1 MKGFSAHA
9 GVSSP
14 LNSNGVPNPPNPD
27 KEGRIRRAP
36 GTKKKTLKDYSPLN
50 AEVDIRDTRA
60 DKRIKKAVESGNMK
74 KAARIS
80 ERMSKRKARKEGKTK
95 VAPTSIPVN
104 DPSMKNYHKAV
115 DARVGKK
122 IDAPKEEVKVDASEK
137 VVTPKVTKTEPKKTK
152 PVKTLR
158 GTGKTYKS
166 AWEGMS
172 AEKKAKYK
180 GGYSEFETKA
190 KAWNKKKDIEKGT
203 RLKEG
208 TQGPT
213 KPYKNPNAPGGQKG
227 PVKA

>member
-1 MKGFSAHA
+1 MAFKMKGFPAHK

-14 LNSNGVPNPPNPD
+14 LNMGPVEEKVKLEKP
-27 KEGRIRRAP
+27 KEQA
-36 GTKKKTLKDYSPLN
+36 
-50 AEVDIRDTRA
+50 DIRDTRA
-60 DKRIKKAVESGNMK
+60 DRRIKKAVESGNVK

-80 ERMSKRKARKEGKTK
+80 DRMSRRKARKEGKGKTQ

-115 DARVGKK
+115 DARTNKK
-122 IDAPKEEVKVDASEK
+122 KDTKKEEVKEEPKVSTPKEEVKVKTESK
-137 VVTPKVTKTEPKKTK
+137 VEPKKTK

-180 GGYSEFETKA
+180 GGYSEFKTKA
-190 KAWNKKKDIEKGT
+190 EAWNKQKDIEKGT